1 MKERSELFNSLHT
14 LLLEQNKI
22 EVSVSQE
29 LEIWNDADDVI
40 HGMAVNDFFLKFIH
54 VYGIFHDLLGES
66 NAHGDNHELKLS
78 IVDGNILMEGITG
91 NESDLYLEGD
101 EEDLEK
107 LEEISFKWI
116 FDKKGN
122 LLSFSE

>member
-1 MKERSELFNSLHT
+1 MEERSELFNSLYT
-14 LLLEQNKI
+14 L
-22 EVSVSQE
+22 
-29 LEIWNDADDVI
+29 
-40 HGMAVNDFFLKFIH
+40 
-54 VYGIFHDLLGES
+54 FHDLLGKS

-101 EEDLEK
+101 EEDLEE

-122 LLSFSE
+122 LLSYSE